1 MKACLETQPQPL
13 VSFIIA
19 YYNLPTAM
27 LTACIESIVALSL
40 RAFEREIIVVD
51 DGSDQSPVEALKPF
65 ADTIVY
71 LRTPNGGLSQARN
84 NGLRLARG
92 RYIQFVDADD
102 YLLQSAYEHCLDHVR
117 YGKSDVIMFDF
128 CRSEE
133 RTQKTFTDTQPVS
146 GTHFMRHNNIHAMA
160 CGYLFRQSLL
170 GELRFT
176 QGIVHEDELFTP
188 QLLLRAEQVVATN
201 AKAYFYRRR
210 PGSIVSAATTRQT
223 LRRLND
229 FHYVIGCLH
238 RQADT
243 LPADGRTA
251 LERRVAQLTMDYIYN
266 IIVLTRSRHYLDR
279 QLEKL
284 RQEGLFPLPD
294 NGYTPKY
301 TWFRRLS
308 NSSAGISLLLRV
320 LPQMGRER

>member
-1 MKACLETQPQPL
+1 MKASFETPSQPL

-19 YYNLPTAM
+19 YYNLPTTM

-40 RAFEREIIVVD
+40 RTSEREIIVVD
-51 DGSDQSPVEALKPF
+51 DGSDVSPAEALKPF
-65 ADTIVY
+65 ADTVVY
-71 LRTPNGGLSQARN
+71 LRTPNGGLSHARN
-84 NGLRLARG
+84 NGLRIASG

-102 YLLQSAYEHCLDHVR
+102 YLLQAAYEHCLDHVR
-117 YGKSDVIMFDF
+117 YGKADVIMFDF
-128 CRSEE
+128 CRSDEKPQ
-133 RTQKTFTDTQPVS
+133 RAFTDTQPVS

-176 QGIVHEDELFTP
+176 PGIVHEDELFTP
-188 QLLLRAEQVVATN
+188 MLLLRAEQVIATN

-210 PGSIVSAATTRQT
+210 QGSIVSADTSRHT

-229 FHYVIGCLH
+229 FHYVIASLH

-243 LPADGRTA
+243 LPADERTA

-266 IIVLTRSRHYLDR
+266 IIVQTRSRHYLDR
-279 QLEKL
+279 QLEHL

-294 NGYTPKY
+294 NGYTMKY
-301 TWFRRLS
+301 TWFRRLTS
-308 NSSAGISLLLRV
+308 SSAGISLLLRV